1 MSKNR
6 RLRAGGFEVSETM
19 KDLVIQ
25 AEQRDMLGKNA
36 NRRLRTTGKIPA
48 VVYGH
53 GFEAV
58 SVAVDPKDIHRIL
71 HSESGHNTIFKLQLP
86 DVTKDVLI
94 RDYQLDPVKG
104 HLLHADFQT
113 VAMDEVMVFEVP
125 IEAVGNS
132 IGVKNG
138 GILDIVLREI
148 ELECLPSDVPD
159 SLEVDVTALDI
170 GDVIRVEDLKFD
182 STKITL
188 LSEPDLVV
196 LNIASPAV
204 EEEEEPV
211 EEVVAEPEVIK
222 KGKVEE
228 AGEKE

>member
-1 MSKNR
+1 
-6 RLRAGGFEVSETM
+6 M

-25 AEQRDMLGKNA
+25 AEQRSMVGKNA

-86 DVTKDVLI
+86 DATKDVLI

-125 IEAVGNS
+125 VETVGNS

-138 GILDIVLREI
+138 GVMDIVLREI

-170 GDVIRVEDLKFD
+170 GDVVRVEDLKYD

-196 LNIASPAV
+196 LTIAAPAV

-228 AGEKE
+228 GPEKE

>member
-1 MSKNR
+1 
-6 RLRAGGFEVSETM
+6 M

-25 AEQRDMLGKNA
+25 AEQRNLLGKNA

-86 DVTKDVLI
+86 DATKDVLI

-170 GDVIRVEDLKFD
+170 GDVVRVEDLQFD
-182 STKITL
+182 SSKITL

-204 EEEEEPV
+204 EEEEEEA